1 MMLRKAILVI
11 HGFGGGVYDE
21 EYLTNRLELIK
32 NYDVYTFTLP
42 GHDGIKAN
50 MTEEKWIE
58 KTEEMI
64 KFLIN
69 NKYKTIY
76 VIGHSMGGVLATR
89 LASKYKEIK
98 KLVLLAAAFRYLEF
112 KEEKLDVIKSIT
124 KLPILAKEYKDEFV
138 SRLQRMPLSSLKE
151 FMNTIRHNEDALKKI
166 YIKTLIIQGT
176 SDNVVPQETADF
188 IYDLIPT
195 KEKEV
200 LMCAGVNHDIFRSN
214 KKEQITNEIIEFL
227 KK

>member
-112 KEEKLDVIKSIT
+112 KEEKLDIIKSIT
-124 KLPILAKEYKDEFV
+124 KLPTLAKEYKDEFV

-176 SDNVVPQETADF
+176 SDNVVPQETTDF

>member
-11 HGFGGGVYDE
+11 HGFGGGIYDE
-21 EYLTNRLELIK
+21 EYLINRLELIK

-50 MTEEKWIE
+50 MTEEKW
-58 KTEEMI
+58 TQRAEEMI
-64 KFLIN
+64 KFLIK

-76 VIGHSMGGVLATR
+76 IIGHSMGGVLATR
-89 LASKYKEIK
+89 LASKYKEVK

-112 KEEKLDVIKSIT
+112 KEEKLDVIKSIA
-124 KLPILAKEYKDEFV
+124 KLPALAKEYKDEFV
-138 SRLQRMPLSSLKE
+138 SRLQKMPLSSLKE
-151 FMNTIRHNEDALKKI
+151 FTNTIRHNEDALKNI
-166 YIKTLIIQGT
+166 HIKTMIIQGT
-176 SDNVVPQETADF
+176 SDNVVPIETADF

-200 LMCAGVNHDIFRSN
+200 LMCEGVNHDIFRSN

-227 KK
+227 K

>member
-112 KEEKLDVIKSIT
+112 KEEKLDIIKSIT
-124 KLPILAKEYKDEFV
+124 KLPTLAKEYKDEFV

-214 KKEQITNEIIEFL
+214 KKEQISSR
-227 KK
+227 

>member
-124 KLPILAKEYKDEFV
+124 KLPTLAKEYKDEFV

>member
-1 MMLRKAILVI
+1 
-11 HGFGGGVYDE
+11 
-21 EYLTNRLELIK
+21 
-32 NYDVYTFTLP
+32 
-42 GHDGIKAN
+42 
-50 MTEEKWIE
+50 
-58 KTEEMI
+58 
-64 KFLIN
+64 
-69 NKYKTIY
+69 
-76 VIGHSMGGVLATR
+76 MGGVLATR

-124 KLPILAKEYKDEFV
+124 KLPTLAKEYKDEFV

>member
-11 HGFGGGVYDE
+11 HGFGGGVHDE

-124 KLPILAKEYKDEFV
+124 KLPTLAKEYKDEFV

>member
-1 MMLRKAILVI
+1 MIFRKAILVI
-11 HGFGGGVYDE
+11 HGFGGGIYDE
-21 EYLTNRLELIK
+21 EYLINRLQLIK

-50 MTEEKWIE
+50 MKEDKWVE

-64 KFLIN
+64 NFLIKN
-69 NKYKTIY
+69 GYKKIY

-89 LASKYKEIK
+89 LASKYKEVK

-112 KEEKLDVIKSIT
+112 KEDEVDVVKSLT
-124 KLPILAKEYKDEFV
+124 KLPGLAKEYKDEFV
-138 SRLQRMPLSSLKE
+138 SRMQKMPLPSIKE
-151 FMNTIRHNEDALKKI
+151 FMNTIRHNEDSLKNI

-176 SDNVVPQETADF
+176 NDNLVPQETADF
-188 IYDLIPT
+188 IYDLIPSQ
-195 KEKEV
+195 EKEV
-200 LMCAGVNHDIFRSN
+200 LMCEGVNHDIFRSN
-214 KKEQITNEIIEFL
+214 KKEQITKEIIEFL

>member
-21 EYLTNRLELIK
+21 EYLVNRLELIK

-50 MTEEKWIE
+50 MTEEKWVQRS
-58 KTEEMI
+58 EEMI
-64 KFLIN
+64 NFLLKHN
-69 NKYKTIY
+69 YKTIY

-112 KEEKLDVIKSIT
+112 KEEKLDVIKSIA
-124 KLPILAKEYKDEFV
+124 KLPTLAKEYKNEFV
-138 SRLQRMPLSSLKE
+138 SRLQKMPLSSLKE
-151 FMNTIRHNEDALKKI
+151 FTNTIRHNEDALKNI
-166 YIKTLIIQGT
+166 HIKTMIIQGT
-176 SDNVVPQETADF
+176 SDNVVPIETADF

-200 LMCAGVNHDIFRSN
+200 LMCEGVNHDIFRSN

>member
-21 EYLTNRLELIK
+21 EYLVNRLELIK

-50 MTEEKWIE
+50 MTEEKWVQRS
-58 KTEEMI
+58 EEMI
-64 KFLIN
+64 NFLLKHN
-69 NKYKTIY
+69 YKTIY

-112 KEEKLDVIKSIT
+112 KEEKLDVIKSIA
-124 KLPILAKEYKDEFV
+124 KLPTLAKEYKDEFV
-138 SRLQRMPLSSLKE
+138 SRLQKMPLSSLKE
-151 FMNTIRHNEDALKKI
+151 FTNTIRHNEDALKNI
-166 YIKTLIIQGT
+166 HIKTMIIQGT
-176 SDNVVPQETADF
+176 SDNVVPIETADF

-200 LMCAGVNHDIFRSN
+200 LMCEGVNHDIFRSN

>member
-124 KLPILAKEYKDEFV
+124 KLPTLAKEYKDEFV

-200 LMCAGVNHDIFRSN
+200 LMCAGVNHDIFKN
-214 KKEQITNEIIEFL
+214 KKKEQITNEIIEFL

>member
-112 KEEKLDVIKSIT
+112 KEEKLDIIKSIT
-124 KLPILAKEYKDEFV
+124 KLPTLAKEYKDEFV

>member
-21 EYLTNRLELIK
+21 EYLINRLELIK

-124 KLPILAKEYKDEFV
+124 KLPTLAKEYKDEFV

>member
-1 MMLRKAILVI
+1 
-11 HGFGGGVYDE
+11 
-21 EYLTNRLELIK
+21 
-32 NYDVYTFTLP
+32 
-42 GHDGIKAN
+42 
-50 MTEEKWIE
+50 
-58 KTEEMI
+58 
-64 KFLIN
+64 
-69 NKYKTIY
+69 
-76 VIGHSMGGVLATR
+76 
-89 LASKYKEIK
+89 
-98 KLVLLAAAFRYLEF
+98 
-112 KEEKLDVIKSIT
+112 
-124 KLPILAKEYKDEFV
+124 
-138 SRLQRMPLSSLKE
+138 
-151 FMNTIRHNEDALKKI
+151 MNTIRHNEDALKKI

>member
-1 MMLRKAILVI
+1 MLFRKAILII

-21 EYLTNRLELIK
+21 EYLANRLELIK

-42 GHDGIKAN
+42 GHDGIKTD
-50 MTEEKWIE
+50 MKEEKWITASE
-58 KTEEMI
+58 KMI
-64 KFLIN
+64 KYLIK
-69 NKYKTIY
+69 NKYRTIY

-89 LASKYKEIK
+89 LASKYKEVK

-112 KEEKLDVIKSIT
+112 KENEVDVVKSLT
-124 KLPILAKEYKDEFV
+124 KVPTLAKEYKDEFI
-138 SRLQRMPLSSLKE
+138 SRLQKMPLPSIKE
-151 FMNTIRHNEDALKKI
+151 FMNTIRHNEDTLKKI
-166 YIKTLIIQGT
+166 NIKTLIIQGT
-176 SDNVVPQETADF
+176 SDNLVPKETVDF
-188 IYDLIPT
+188 IYDMIPT

-200 LMCAGVNHDIFRSN
+200 IMCEGVNHDIFKSN

>member
-98 KLVLLAAAFRYLEF
+98 KLVLLAAAFIYLEF

-124 KLPILAKEYKDEFV
+124 KLPTLAKEYKDEFV

>member
-11 HGFGGGVYDE
+11 HGFGGGIYDE
-21 EYLTNRLELIK
+21 EYLINRLELIK

-50 MTEEKWIE
+50 MTEEKW
-58 KTEEMI
+58 TQRAEEMI
-64 KFLIN
+64 KFLIK

-89 LASKYKEIK
+89 LASKYKEVK

-112 KEEKLDVIKSIT
+112 KEEKLDVIKSIA
-124 KLPILAKEYKDEFV
+124 KLPALAKEYKDEFV
-138 SRLQRMPLSSLKE
+138 SRLQKMPLSSLKE
-151 FMNTIRHNEDALKKI
+151 FMNTVRHNEDALKNI
-166 YIKTLIIQGT
+166 YIKTMIIQGT
-176 SDNVVPQETADF
+176 SDNVVPIETADF
-188 IYDLIPT
+188 IYDLMPT

-200 LMCAGVNHDIFRSN
+200 LMCEGVNHDIFRSN